1 MYLIKSVIN
10 HKTMVFGKFCL
21 SKGTI
26 WDESGCM
33 TFTVVKFRE

>member
-10 HKTMVFGKFCL
+10 HKILIFGKRCI
-21 SKGTI
+21 SKRTT